1 MKCNIIY
8 VEYVDDTIITCPNSG
23 EIKEDFESLGTSN
36 EDYAYNF
43 QLCNEGKARDFIG
56 KIILKISNKKIVL
69 IQTGLID
76 KVLKAVDMESLN
88 SVASP
93 ATTITTG
100 IEINGVDY
108 NKD

>member
-1 MKCNIIY
+1 M
-8 VEYVDDTIITCPNSG
+8 
-23 EIKEDFESLGTSN
+23 
-36 EDYAYNF
+36 
-43 QLCNEGKARDFIG
+43 
-56 KIILKISNKKIVL
+56 L

-108 NKD
+108 NKDWEDTNNNRGVNICSK